1 LAEDQQGVVDLWSV
15 GRMGLWVPVGKSA
28 SWGVGMSI
36 PWFFLAEV
44 IYPVATQ
51 MGLGVVSRGFR
62 EADGS

>member
-1 LAEDQQGVVDLWSV
+1 
-15 GRMGLWVPVGKSA
+15 MGLWVPVGKSA